1 MHIPNRPILDSIH
14 LLHYFNMLMV
24 ECSVTRAAARL
35 NVSQAAMSHA
45 LGRLR
50 AVFGDPLLIKRSGG
64 MAPTSRGLELHV
76 QVSDLLHGID
86 RLFEGPVPF
95 TPSRARMR
103 FTLMLPEFLEH
114 LLIPLLMPR
123 LEREAPEM
131 EVEFR
136 SPDPVHAFEYLEQG
150 IVDLRLGFWP
160 TAATGLRYKML
171 SRERLVCI
179 VCKGHPSVRSQMNAE
194 DFLNAK
200 HVRIHRGRTSVSM
213 NAVDRAAAALGR
225 KLKVAVRV
233 QSTYGLAQI
242 VSHSTLIGV
251 VNERL
256 ARHLCEQFP
265 LQIVQLPLSVPEQR
279 TAMYWH
285 ERTHNEDPHRWFR
298 AVITG
303 IVRAV

>member
-1 MHIPNRPILDSIH
+1 MHIANRPSLDSVR
-14 LLHYFNMLMV
+14 LLHCFDVLMV

-64 MAPTSRGLELHV
+64 MAPTTRGLELHT
-76 QVSDLLHGID
+76 QVSDLLRGID
-86 RLFEGPVPF
+86 RLFEGPLPF
-95 TPSRARMR
+95 TPSSARMR

-123 LEREAPEM
+123 LEREAPEV
-131 EVEFR
+131 EIEFR

-150 IVDLRLGFWP
+150 VVDLRLGIWP

-179 VCKGHPSVRSQMNAE
+179 ACKGHPSVRSPMNAE
-194 DFLNAK
+194 DFFNAK
-200 HVRIHRGRTSVSM
+200 HVRIYRNRTSASM
-213 NAVDRAAAALGR
+213 NAVDQAAAALGR

-242 VSHSTLIGV
+242 VSHSMLIGV
-251 VNERL
+251 VTERL
-256 ARHLCEQFP
+256 ARHLSEQFP
-265 LQIVQLPLSVPEQR
+265 LQIVQLPLPVPEQR

-285 ERTHNEDPHRWFR
+285 ERTHNEEPHRWFR
-298 AVITG
+298 AFVTD